1 MAYVTVM
8 RTYTWRHRHL

>member
-8 RTYTWRHRHL
+8 RTYKWRHRHL